1 MRQEHVRQE
10 HVESE
15 LFLFLKDYSLV
26 LKKYLC
32 VARAHA
38 CICLCACAHACVHRY
53 EEDRGMSD
61 TLELEFHT
69 VLSFQICIQ
78 VVLCKTS
85 NF

>member
-32 VARAHA
+32 VWRARARPCVDMFVRVHA
-38 CICLCACAHACVHRY
+38 RM
-53 EEDRGMSD
+53 R
-61 TLELEFHT
+61 T
-69 VLSFQICIQ
+69 
-78 VVLCKTS
+78 
-85 NF
+85 

>member
-32 VARAHA
+32 VARAPMRVYVCARARTHA
-38 CICLCACAHACVHRY
+38 YIGMRKT
-53 EEDRGMSD
+53 GMSE

>member
-32 VARAHA
+32 VSRAPMRVYVCARGRTHA
-38 CICLCACAHACVHRY
+38 YI
-53 EEDRGMSD
+53 GMRKTEGCQIPRSW
-61 TLELEFHT
+61 
-69 VLSFQICIQ
+69 SFIQ
-78 VVLCKTS
+78 L
-85 NF
+85 